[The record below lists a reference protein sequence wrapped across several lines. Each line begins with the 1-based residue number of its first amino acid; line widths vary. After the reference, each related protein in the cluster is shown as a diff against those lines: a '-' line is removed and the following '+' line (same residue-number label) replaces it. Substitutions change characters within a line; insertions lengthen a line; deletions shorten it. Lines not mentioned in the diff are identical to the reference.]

1 MIEVKNL
8 PPALLKDG
16 RFCCWRYEDRDGKLT
31 KVPYNPKTGGR
42 AQSTN
47 PATFATLETTLK
59 AVERGR
65 YDGLGVGIFGN
76 VGAVDIDH
84 CIDDNGELSPLAFD
98 VMDTIKGY
106 TEYSPSGH
114 GLRILFKAA
123 GFQYDKARYYINN
136 QKLGLEI
143 YIAGCT
149 NKFVTVTG
157 NALTPGL
164 EIEEHG
170 EQLAAVLEKYMVRT
184 KMKKTTPPS
193 ASSGPVE
200 LDDVALIEKAKKG
213 RNGEQFAALWA
224 GDTSSYQSQSEADMA
239 LCNWLAWWTNKD
251 AARMDRLFRSSGLM
265 REKWDRRQS
274 GSTYGAITIQEA
286 IASCSGGYDP
296 QTYFKRTEE
305 SVAANRC
312 NHDIKSS
319 QKNVKA
325 KMAPQKQ
332 KLLSSAIENSKK
344 QISLLASEMQKTG
357 SSEIVEKDAD
367 AYQSLTRTLSR
378 TVSQLKGYENQLND
392 LATQSEAARA
402 SIQNS
407 SGAAVELSN
416 EFQQAERNADDLEET
431 LGRISDAARSA
442 LDGFQQA
449 ENGAESLE
457 DDLQDVADAADKAE
471 KELNDVGNST
481 GSAGDGFTVAKGAAA
496 TFAGTLLTEVVDA
509 ALQVAEAI
517 WDMDEATEE
526 YREAMGRLNTAFET
540 AGFNA
545 EIADEA
551 YEGFFKILGDTGQ
564 ATDAAQLLAQLAT
577 NEEDVAKWVE
587 IAAGVYGKFGD
598 NLPIESLIEAA
609 NETAKTGEVTGAL
622 ADALNWVGISEEEV
636 SEQLANISTETDRA
650 RYLMDLLSKA
660 YGDAAESFY
669 ENNQEITGARE
680 AQLALDE
687 SLGVLG
693 QSVADLKAALVDTFG
708 PALGDLA
715 KGAAG
720 FIDGIANAVS
730 GLGDGFDWLGG
741 KVKDFFALLGGKTG
755 FSGSRGSG
763 FGGGSSRINN
773 APQVATMSVSDVGN
787 FSDGISTTASKQAAI
802 PEIASFLRT
811 KSRDA
816 VISDIANWIPSAVRR
831 VESMNSMMVPA
842 SVSASV
848 PRSQSEQTESGSSRA
863 GGGEQRVKLDIGFYP
878 REAAKFLRPYMR
890 GEDKRTG
897 EDLVD

>member
-1 MIEVKNL
+1 MANDGTVKL
-8 PPALLKDG
+8 GVEFDSDDVKKEFEGLKSEA
-16 RFCCWRYEDRDGKLT
+16 RE
-31 KVPYNPKTGGR
+31 
-42 AQSTN
+42 
-47 PATFATLETTLK
+47 
-59 AVERGR
+59 VERSLKEVNKALKL
-65 YDGLGVGIFGN
+65 DPGN
-76 VGAVDIDH
+76 T
-84 CIDDNGELSPLAFD
+84 EL
-98 VMDTIKGY
+98 I
-106 TEYSPSGH
+106 TE
-114 GLRILFKAA
+114 
-123 GFQYDKARYYINN
+123 
-136 QKLGLEI
+136 
-143 YIAGCT
+143 
-149 NKFVTVTG
+149 
-157 NALTPGL
+157 
-164 EIEEHG
+164 
-170 EQLAAVLEKYMVRT
+170 
-184 KMKKTTPPS
+184 
-193 ASSGPVE
+193 
-200 LDDVALIEKAKKG
+200 
-213 RNGEQFAALWA
+213 
-224 GDTSSYQSQSEADMA
+224 
-239 LCNWLAWWTNKD
+239 
-251 AARMDRLFRSSGLM
+251 
-265 REKWDRRQS
+265 
-274 GSTYGAITIQEA
+274 
-286 IASCSGGYDP
+286 
-296 QTYFKRTEE
+296 
-305 SVAANRC
+305 
-312 NHDIKSS
+312 
-319 QKNVKA
+319 
-325 KMAPQKQ
+325 KQ

-831 VESMNSMMVPA
+831 DELYDGPRLRLSIGSPVPERTDRKRLEPGWRRGAESKVGYR
-842 SVSASV
+842 VL
-848 PRSQSEQTESGSSRA
+848 SQ
-863 GGGEQRVKLDIGFYP
+863 GGGKVPETVYER
-878 REAAKFLRPYMR
+878 RR
-890 GEDKRTG
+890 
-897 EDLVD
+897 

>member
-1 MIEVKNL
+1 MANDGTVKL
-8 PPALLKDG
+8 GVEFDSDDVKKEFEGLKSEA
-16 RFCCWRYEDRDGKLT
+16 RE
-31 KVPYNPKTGGR
+31 
-42 AQSTN
+42 
-47 PATFATLETTLK
+47 
-59 AVERGR
+59 VERSLKEVNKALKL
-65 YDGLGVGIFGN
+65 DPGN
-76 VGAVDIDH
+76 T
-84 CIDDNGELSPLAFD
+84 EL
-98 VMDTIKGY
+98 I
-106 TEYSPSGH
+106 TE
-114 GLRILFKAA
+114 
-123 GFQYDKARYYINN
+123 
-136 QKLGLEI
+136 
-143 YIAGCT
+143 
-149 NKFVTVTG
+149 
-157 NALTPGL
+157 
-164 EIEEHG
+164 
-170 EQLAAVLEKYMVRT
+170 
-184 KMKKTTPPS
+184 
-193 ASSGPVE
+193 
-200 LDDVALIEKAKKG
+200 
-213 RNGEQFAALWA
+213 
-224 GDTSSYQSQSEADMA
+224 
-239 LCNWLAWWTNKD
+239 
-251 AARMDRLFRSSGLM
+251 
-265 REKWDRRQS
+265 
-274 GSTYGAITIQEA
+274 
-286 IASCSGGYDP
+286 
-296 QTYFKRTEE
+296 
-305 SVAANRC
+305 
-312 NHDIKSS
+312 
-319 QKNVKA
+319 
-325 KMAPQKQ
+325 KQ

-831 VESMNSMMVPA
+831 TDGVHCRPCSLWGDQQERL
-842 SVSASV
+842 SA
-848 PRSQSEQTESGSSRA
+848 RA
-863 GGGEQRVKLDIGFYP
+863 V
-878 REAAKFLRPYMR
+878 
-890 GEDKRTG
+890 
-897 EDLVD
+897 

>member
-1 MIEVKNL
+1 MANDGTVKL
-8 PPALLKDG
+8 GVEFDSDDVKKEFEGLKSEA
-16 RFCCWRYEDRDGKLT
+16 RE
-31 KVPYNPKTGGR
+31 
-42 AQSTN
+42 
-47 PATFATLETTLK
+47 
-59 AVERGR
+59 VERSLKEVNKALKL
-65 YDGLGVGIFGN
+65 DPGN
-76 VGAVDIDH
+76 T
-84 CIDDNGELSPLAFD
+84 EL
-98 VMDTIKGY
+98 I
-106 TEYSPSGH
+106 TE
-114 GLRILFKAA
+114 
-123 GFQYDKARYYINN
+123 
-136 QKLGLEI
+136 
-143 YIAGCT
+143 
-149 NKFVTVTG
+149 
-157 NALTPGL
+157 
-164 EIEEHG
+164 
-170 EQLAAVLEKYMVRT
+170 
-184 KMKKTTPPS
+184 
-193 ASSGPVE
+193 
-200 LDDVALIEKAKKG
+200 
-213 RNGEQFAALWA
+213 
-224 GDTSSYQSQSEADMA
+224 
-239 LCNWLAWWTNKD
+239 
-251 AARMDRLFRSSGLM
+251 
-265 REKWDRRQS
+265 
-274 GSTYGAITIQEA
+274 
-286 IASCSGGYDP
+286 
-296 QTYFKRTEE
+296 
-305 SVAANRC
+305 
-312 NHDIKSS
+312 
-319 QKNVKA
+319 
-325 KMAPQKQ
+325 KQ
-332 KLLSSAIENSKK
+332 KLLSSAIENSKE

-392 LATQSEAARA
+392 LAAQSEAARA

-471 KELNDVGNST
+471 KELDDVGNST
-481 GSAGDGFTVAKGAAA
+481 GIAGDGFTVAKGAAA
-496 TFAGTLLTEVVDA
+496 TFAGTLLTKVVDA

-636 SEQLANISTETDRA
+636 SEQLSNISTETDRA

-773 APQVATMSVSDVGN
+773 APQVATMSVSDVGD
-787 FSDGISTTASKQAAI
+787 FSDGISATASKQAAI

-816 VISDIANWIPSAVRR
+816 VISDIANWIPSAVQRI
-831 VESMNSMMVPA
+831 ESMNSMMVPA
-842 SVSASV
+842 SVSASA

>member
-1 MIEVKNL
+1 MANDGTVKL
-8 PPALLKDG
+8 GVEFDSDDVKKEFEGLKSEA
-16 RFCCWRYEDRDGKLT
+16 RE
-31 KVPYNPKTGGR
+31 
-42 AQSTN
+42 
-47 PATFATLETTLK
+47 
-59 AVERGR
+59 VERSLKEVNKALKL
-65 YDGLGVGIFGN
+65 DPGN
-76 VGAVDIDH
+76 T
-84 CIDDNGELSPLAFD
+84 EL
-98 VMDTIKGY
+98 I
-106 TEYSPSGH
+106 TE
-114 GLRILFKAA
+114 
-123 GFQYDKARYYINN
+123 
-136 QKLGLEI
+136 
-143 YIAGCT
+143 
-149 NKFVTVTG
+149 
-157 NALTPGL
+157 
-164 EIEEHG
+164 
-170 EQLAAVLEKYMVRT
+170 
-184 KMKKTTPPS
+184 
-193 ASSGPVE
+193 
-200 LDDVALIEKAKKG
+200 
-213 RNGEQFAALWA
+213 
-224 GDTSSYQSQSEADMA
+224 
-239 LCNWLAWWTNKD
+239 
-251 AARMDRLFRSSGLM
+251 
-265 REKWDRRQS
+265 
-274 GSTYGAITIQEA
+274 
-286 IASCSGGYDP
+286 
-296 QTYFKRTEE
+296 
-305 SVAANRC
+305 
-312 NHDIKSS
+312 
-319 QKNVKA
+319 
-325 KMAPQKQ
+325 KQ

-848 PRSQSEQTESGSSRA
+848 PRSQSEQTESGAGLAAGSR
-863 GGGEQRVKLDIGFYP
+863 E
-878 REAAKFLRPYMR
+878 
-890 GEDKRTG
+890 
-897 EDLVD
+897 

>member
-1 MIEVKNL
+1 MPNDGTVKL
-8 PPALLKDG
+8 GVEFDSDDVKKEFEGLKSEA
-16 RFCCWRYEDRDGKLT
+16 RE
-31 KVPYNPKTGGR
+31 
-42 AQSTN
+42 
-47 PATFATLETTLK
+47 
-59 AVERGR
+59 VERSLKEVNKALKL
-65 YDGLGVGIFGN
+65 DPGN
-76 VGAVDIDH
+76 T
-84 CIDDNGELSPLAFD
+84 EL
-98 VMDTIKGY
+98 I
-106 TEYSPSGH
+106 TE
-114 GLRILFKAA
+114 
-123 GFQYDKARYYINN
+123 
-136 QKLGLEI
+136 
-143 YIAGCT
+143 
-149 NKFVTVTG
+149 
-157 NALTPGL
+157 
-164 EIEEHG
+164 
-170 EQLAAVLEKYMVRT
+170 
-184 KMKKTTPPS
+184 
-193 ASSGPVE
+193 
-200 LDDVALIEKAKKG
+200 
-213 RNGEQFAALWA
+213 
-224 GDTSSYQSQSEADMA
+224 
-239 LCNWLAWWTNKD
+239 
-251 AARMDRLFRSSGLM
+251 
-265 REKWDRRQS
+265 
-274 GSTYGAITIQEA
+274 
-286 IASCSGGYDP
+286 
-296 QTYFKRTEE
+296 
-305 SVAANRC
+305 
-312 NHDIKSS
+312 
-319 QKNVKA
+319 
-325 KMAPQKQ
+325 KQ
-332 KLLSSAIENSKK
+332 KLLSSAIENSKE

-392 LATQSEAARA
+392 LAAQSEAARA

-416 EFQQAERNADDLEET
+416 EFQQADRNADDLEET

-442 LDGFQQA
+442 LGGFRQA

-481 GSAGDGFTVAKGAAA
+481 GIAGDGFTVAKGAAA
-496 TFAGTLLTEVVDA
+496 TFAGTLLTKVVDA

-517 WDMDEATEE
+517 WNMDEATEE

-551 YEGFFKILGDTGQ
+551 YRGFYEILGDIGQ
-564 ATDAAQLLAQLAT
+564 ATEASQLLAQLAT

-587 IAAGVYGKFGD
+587 IAAGVYGKFGES
-598 NLPIESLIEAA
+598 LPIESLIEAA

-622 ADALNWVGISEEEV
+622 ADALNWVGISEDEV
-636 SEQLANISTETDRA
+636 SEQLSNISTETDRA
-650 RYLMDLLSKA
+650 RYLMDLLSRT
-660 YGDAAESFY
+660 YSDAAESFY
-669 ENNQEITGARE
+669 ENNE
-680 AQLALDE
+680 AIIASRDAQADLDE

-693 QSVADLKAALVDTFG
+693 QSVADLKVALIDTFG

-720 FIDGIANAVS
+720 FIDGIAGAVNT
-730 GLGDGFDWLGG
+730 LGDWFDWLGG
-741 KVKDFFALLGGKTG
+741 KVKDFFSLFGGKTG

-773 APQVATMSVSDVGN
+773 APQVATMSVSDVGD
-787 FSDGISTTASKQAAI
+787 FSDGISATASKQAAI

-848 PRSQSEQTESGSSRA
+848 PRSQIEQTESGSSRA

-897 EDLVD
+897 EDLVE

>member
-1 MIEVKNL
+1 MANDGTVKL
-8 PPALLKDG
+8 GVEFDSDDVKKEFEGLKSEA
-16 RFCCWRYEDRDGKLT
+16 RE
-31 KVPYNPKTGGR
+31 
-42 AQSTN
+42 
-47 PATFATLETTLK
+47 
-59 AVERGR
+59 VERSLKEVNKALKL
-65 YDGLGVGIFGN
+65 DPGN
-76 VGAVDIDH
+76 T
-84 CIDDNGELSPLAFD
+84 EL
-98 VMDTIKGY
+98 I
-106 TEYSPSGH
+106 TE
-114 GLRILFKAA
+114 
-123 GFQYDKARYYINN
+123 
-136 QKLGLEI
+136 
-143 YIAGCT
+143 
-149 NKFVTVTG
+149 
-157 NALTPGL
+157 
-164 EIEEHG
+164 
-170 EQLAAVLEKYMVRT
+170 
-184 KMKKTTPPS
+184 
-193 ASSGPVE
+193 
-200 LDDVALIEKAKKG
+200 
-213 RNGEQFAALWA
+213 
-224 GDTSSYQSQSEADMA
+224 
-239 LCNWLAWWTNKD
+239 
-251 AARMDRLFRSSGLM
+251 
-265 REKWDRRQS
+265 
-274 GSTYGAITIQEA
+274 
-286 IASCSGGYDP
+286 
-296 QTYFKRTEE
+296 
-305 SVAANRC
+305 
-312 NHDIKSS
+312 
-319 QKNVKA
+319 
-325 KMAPQKQ
+325 KQ

-392 LATQSEAARA
+392 LAAQSETTRGA
-402 SIQNS
+402 IQNS
-407 SGAAVELSN
+407 SGAAEDLSN
-416 EFQQAERNADDLEET
+416 EFQQAERNADDLEEK
-431 LGRISDAARSA
+431 LGKVSDAARSA
-442 LDGFQQA
+442 LGGFQQA
-449 ENGAESLE
+449 ETGAERLE

-481 GSAGDGFTVAKGAAA
+481 GSAGDGFTIAKGAAA
-496 TFAGTLLTEVVDA
+496 TFAGTLLTKVVDA

-517 WDMDEATEE
+517 WNMDEATEE

>member
-1 MIEVKNL
+1 MANDGTVKL
-8 PPALLKDG
+8 GVEFDSDDVKKEFEGLKSEA
-16 RFCCWRYEDRDGKLT
+16 RE
-31 KVPYNPKTGGR
+31 
-42 AQSTN
+42 
-47 PATFATLETTLK
+47 
-59 AVERGR
+59 VERSLKEVNKALKL
-65 YDGLGVGIFGN
+65 DPGN
-76 VGAVDIDH
+76 T
-84 CIDDNGELSPLAFD
+84 EL
-98 VMDTIKGY
+98 I
-106 TEYSPSGH
+106 TE
-114 GLRILFKAA
+114 
-123 GFQYDKARYYINN
+123 
-136 QKLGLEI
+136 
-143 YIAGCT
+143 
-149 NKFVTVTG
+149 
-157 NALTPGL
+157 
-164 EIEEHG
+164 
-170 EQLAAVLEKYMVRT
+170 
-184 KMKKTTPPS
+184 
-193 ASSGPVE
+193 
-200 LDDVALIEKAKKG
+200 
-213 RNGEQFAALWA
+213 
-224 GDTSSYQSQSEADMA
+224 
-239 LCNWLAWWTNKD
+239 
-251 AARMDRLFRSSGLM
+251 
-265 REKWDRRQS
+265 
-274 GSTYGAITIQEA
+274 
-286 IASCSGGYDP
+286 
-296 QTYFKRTEE
+296 
-305 SVAANRC
+305 
-312 NHDIKSS
+312 
-319 QKNVKA
+319 
-325 KMAPQKQ
+325 KQ
-332 KLLSSAIENSKK
+332 KLLSSAIENSKE

-392 LATQSEAARA
+392 LAAQSEAAGA

-471 KELNDVGNST
+471 KELDDVGNST

-496 TFAGTLLTEVVDA
+496 TFAGTLLTKVVDA

-517 WDMDEATEE
+517 WNMDEATEE

-693 QSVADLKAALVDTFG
+693 QSVADLKTALVDTFG

-787 FSDGISTTASKQAAI
+787 FPDGISTTASKQAAI

-811 KSRDA
+811 KSKDA
-816 VISDIANWIPSAVRR
+816 VISDIANWIPSAVQRI
-831 VESMNSMMVPA
+831 ESMNSMMVPA
-842 SVSASV
+842 SVSTHT
-848 PRSQSEQTESGSSRA
+848 PRALREQPENILDRV
-863 GGGEQRVKLDIGFYP
+863 GGVEQRVKVGIEFYP
-878 REAAKFLRPYMR
+878 REAARFLRPYIA
-890 GEDKRTG
+890 EENKRFGT
-897 EDLVD
+897 DLVD

>member
-1 MIEVKNL
+1 MANDGTVKL
-8 PPALLKDG
+8 GVEFDSDDVKKEFEGLKSEA
-16 RFCCWRYEDRDGKLT
+16 RE
-31 KVPYNPKTGGR
+31 
-42 AQSTN
+42 
-47 PATFATLETTLK
+47 
-59 AVERGR
+59 VERSLKEVNKALKL
-65 YDGLGVGIFGN
+65 DPGN
-76 VGAVDIDH
+76 T
-84 CIDDNGELSPLAFD
+84 EL
-98 VMDTIKGY
+98 I
-106 TEYSPSGH
+106 TE
-114 GLRILFKAA
+114 
-123 GFQYDKARYYINN
+123 
-136 QKLGLEI
+136 
-143 YIAGCT
+143 
-149 NKFVTVTG
+149 
-157 NALTPGL
+157 
-164 EIEEHG
+164 
-170 EQLAAVLEKYMVRT
+170 
-184 KMKKTTPPS
+184 
-193 ASSGPVE
+193 
-200 LDDVALIEKAKKG
+200 
-213 RNGEQFAALWA
+213 
-224 GDTSSYQSQSEADMA
+224 
-239 LCNWLAWWTNKD
+239 
-251 AARMDRLFRSSGLM
+251 
-265 REKWDRRQS
+265 
-274 GSTYGAITIQEA
+274 
-286 IASCSGGYDP
+286 
-296 QTYFKRTEE
+296 
-305 SVAANRC
+305 
-312 NHDIKSS
+312 
-319 QKNVKA
+319 
-325 KMAPQKQ
+325 KQ

-496 TFAGTLLTEVVDA
+496 TFAGEVVDA

-848 PRSQSEQTESGSSRA
+848 PRSQSEQTESGSRQGAEIKVGYRVLSQ
-863 GGGEQRVKLDIGFYP
+863 GGGKVPETVYER
-878 REAAKFLRPYMR
+878 RR
-890 GEDKRTG
+890 
-897 EDLVD
+897 

>member
-1 MIEVKNL
+1 MANDGTVKL
-8 PPALLKDG
+8 GVEFDSDDVKKEFEGLKSEA
-16 RFCCWRYEDRDGKLT
+16 RE
-31 KVPYNPKTGGR
+31 
-42 AQSTN
+42 
-47 PATFATLETTLK
+47 
-59 AVERGR
+59 VERSLKEVNKALKL
-65 YDGLGVGIFGN
+65 DPGN
-76 VGAVDIDH
+76 T
-84 CIDDNGELSPLAFD
+84 EL
-98 VMDTIKGY
+98 I
-106 TEYSPSGH
+106 TE
-114 GLRILFKAA
+114 
-123 GFQYDKARYYINN
+123 
-136 QKLGLEI
+136 
-143 YIAGCT
+143 
-149 NKFVTVTG
+149 
-157 NALTPGL
+157 
-164 EIEEHG
+164 
-170 EQLAAVLEKYMVRT
+170 
-184 KMKKTTPPS
+184 
-193 ASSGPVE
+193 
-200 LDDVALIEKAKKG
+200 
-213 RNGEQFAALWA
+213 
-224 GDTSSYQSQSEADMA
+224 
-239 LCNWLAWWTNKD
+239 
-251 AARMDRLFRSSGLM
+251 
-265 REKWDRRQS
+265 
-274 GSTYGAITIQEA
+274 
-286 IASCSGGYDP
+286 
-296 QTYFKRTEE
+296 
-305 SVAANRC
+305 
-312 NHDIKSS
+312 
-319 QKNVKA
+319 
-325 KMAPQKQ
+325 KQ
-332 KLLSSAIENSKK
+332 KLLSSAIENSKE

-392 LATQSEAARA
+392 LAAQSEAARA

-471 KELNDVGNST
+471 KELDDVGNST

-496 TFAGTLLTEVVDA
+496 TFAGTLLTKVVDA

-636 SEQLANISTETDRA
+636 SEQLSNISTETDRA

-773 APQVATMSVSDVGN
+773 APQVATMSVSDVGD
-787 FSDGISTTASKQAAI
+787 FSDGISATASKQAAI

-816 VISDIANWIPSAVRR
+816 VISDIANWIPSAVQRI
-831 VESMNSMMVPA
+831 ESMNSMMVPA
-842 SVSASV
+842 SVSASA

>member
-1 MIEVKNL
+1 MPNDGTVKL
-8 PPALLKDG
+8 GVEFDSDDVKKEFEGLKSEA
-16 RFCCWRYEDRDGKLT
+16 RE
-31 KVPYNPKTGGR
+31 
-42 AQSTN
+42 
-47 PATFATLETTLK
+47 
-59 AVERGR
+59 VERSLKEVNKALKL
-65 YDGLGVGIFGN
+65 DPGN
-76 VGAVDIDH
+76 T
-84 CIDDNGELSPLAFD
+84 EL
-98 VMDTIKGY
+98 I
-106 TEYSPSGH
+106 TE
-114 GLRILFKAA
+114 
-123 GFQYDKARYYINN
+123 
-136 QKLGLEI
+136 
-143 YIAGCT
+143 
-149 NKFVTVTG
+149 
-157 NALTPGL
+157 
-164 EIEEHG
+164 
-170 EQLAAVLEKYMVRT
+170 
-184 KMKKTTPPS
+184 
-193 ASSGPVE
+193 
-200 LDDVALIEKAKKG
+200 
-213 RNGEQFAALWA
+213 
-224 GDTSSYQSQSEADMA
+224 
-239 LCNWLAWWTNKD
+239 
-251 AARMDRLFRSSGLM
+251 
-265 REKWDRRQS
+265 
-274 GSTYGAITIQEA
+274 
-286 IASCSGGYDP
+286 
-296 QTYFKRTEE
+296 
-305 SVAANRC
+305 
-312 NHDIKSS
+312 
-319 QKNVKA
+319 
-325 KMAPQKQ
+325 KQ
-332 KLLSSAIENSKK
+332 KLLSSAIENSKE

-392 LATQSEAARA
+392 LAAQSEAARA

-442 LDGFQQA
+442 LGGFRQA

-457 DDLQDVADAADKAE
+457 DDLQGVADAADKAE
-471 KELNDVGNST
+471 KELNDVGNSA
-481 GSAGDGFTVAKGAAA
+481 GIAGDGFTVAKGAAA
-496 TFAGTLLTEVVDA
+496 TFAGTLLTKVVDA

-517 WDMDEATEE
+517 WNMDEATEE

-636 SEQLANISTETDRA
+636 SEQLSNISTETDRA

-773 APQVATMSVSDVGN
+773 APQVATMSVSDVGD
-787 FSDGISTTASKQAAI
+787 FSDGISATASKQAAI

-816 VISDIANWIPSAVRR
+816 VISDIANWIPSAVQRI
-831 VESMNSMMVPA
+831 ESMNSMMVPA
-842 SVSASV
+842 SVSASA